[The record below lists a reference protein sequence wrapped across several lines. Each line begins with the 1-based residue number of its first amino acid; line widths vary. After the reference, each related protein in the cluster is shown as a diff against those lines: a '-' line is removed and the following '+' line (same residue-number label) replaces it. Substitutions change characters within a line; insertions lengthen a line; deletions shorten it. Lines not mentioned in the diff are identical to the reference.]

1 MASTK
6 LDPIQ
11 LSIFSHR
18 FMSIAGEW
26 TLLSSL
32 STGIYD
38 VGHGGGVAFWT
49 KVQTNGVALAL
60 VTRGN
65 LVSVPSGKAGPLLV
79 VG

>member
-1 MASTK
+1 MTETGDIHISVGAEAPSMASTK

-38 VGHGGGVAFWT
+38 VGHGGGVAF
-49 KVQTNGVALAL
+49 
-60 VTRGN
+60 
-65 LVSVPSGKAGPLLV
+65 
-79 VG
+79 